1 MTKKCFSLQ
10 NEPHTYEFRL
20 FSSFFTQIDK
30 NFSFWS
36 KKCFSHQNAPHT
48 GALSFSAVLKH
59 FFRNFPLNLSFRTK
73 KCFSHQNGP
82 YIAKLSFSVV
92 LKHFYG
98 ICQKKKLP
106 LLKKSFSQQN
116 EPHPAKLSI
125 STILKHIY
133 GYWQK
138 KSLFHQKV
146 LFSLKWATYR
156 YTKLF
161 CCFDA
166 FERNM
171 IKATLLKKKCFSQQN
186 EPHTAKLWI
195 SAVFKHFYANWQK
208 LHNFVKNVF
217 LIKMSHTAFLL
228 FWSFFFQKLPQNLSF
243 RTKECFLIRMS
254 HIELN

>member
-171 IKATLLKKKCFSQQN
+171 IKATLLKKKCF
-186 EPHTAKLWI
+186 
-195 SAVFKHFYANWQK
+195 
-208 LHNFVKNVF
+208 
-217 LIKMSHTAFLL
+217 
-228 FWSFFFQKLPQNLSF
+228 LS
-243 RTKECFLIRMS
+243 RMS
-254 HIELN
+254 HIPLNYEFRLFSSIFTQIDKSYTISSKMFFSSKWATQLFCCFEAFFFKNCPKTCHLGQKSVFSSEWAI